1 MSHPAAE
8 QNIFLCDRLLNS
20 LSMTRAIGDFSFKF
34 HPSFLTQLFSYL
46 PSTFSDRY
54 IPGIAKYS
62 KTPPY
67 VIARPGLRY
76 INLQSFRDRNPIL
89 ILFTDGVNNLVS
101 GAFDFNATPRKEDP
115 SAVVGALLGDKVSSS
130 VESILGHGV
139 ESKWHGCDGNRAI
152 EILGNLLGGTDIER
166 LSMKMDPTII
176 SDADDAEFYIDD
188 TSIIICDIFHS
199 TISS

>member
-8 QNIFLCDRLLNS
+8 QNIFLYDRLLSS
-20 LSMTRAIGDFSFKF
+20 LTMTRAIGDFSFKF
-34 HPSFLTQLFSYL
+34 HPSFLTQLFLYL

-54 IPGIAKYS
+54 IPGVAKYS

-67 VIARPGLRY
+67 VIARPGLQY

-89 ILFTDGVNNLVS
+89 ILFTDGVDNLVS

-188 TSIIICDIFHS
+188 TSIIVCDIFHS